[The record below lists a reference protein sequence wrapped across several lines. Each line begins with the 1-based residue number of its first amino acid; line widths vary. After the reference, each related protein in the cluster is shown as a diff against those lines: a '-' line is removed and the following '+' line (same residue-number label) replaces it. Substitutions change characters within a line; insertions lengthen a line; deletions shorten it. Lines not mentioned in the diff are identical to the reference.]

1 MMLFFINYK
10 ARLLYRTQ
18 GNCLPGN
25 WKGGGFSMNNGKL
38 IWKQEILFISFR
50 FSCRQGPC
58 LSTLLQEAGPGSDE
72 KKLFN
77 NNPRPLLCL
86 PLHCF
91 PFLFL
96 PINFCLISNETGQK
110 VIITADPTRVKNV
123 IIKLGRGRPS
133 ASMTSHTT
141 EEGNGNPVL
150 IIRWWSIHKKNFQSI
165 WNCGFYNFNIPN
177 LKIKSYSQLS
187 LN

>member
-1 MMLFFINYK
+1 MTHHIETWSVDHLGGNCKWYEWYYINYK
-10 ARLLYRTQ
+10 ARHRTQ
-18 GNCLPGN
+18 GN

-72 KKLFN
+72 KNLFN

-150 IIRWWSIHKKNFQSI
+150 IIHNERRI
-165 WNCGFYNFNIPN
+165 FNWFEIVSFIT
-177 LKIKSYSQLS
+177 LTFRI
-187 LN
+187 